1 MHSTRQNPRS
11 VRSADCLAAAQRA
24 GPASPAGSSE
34 ATTRKNTKEALAATS
49 QSLHQRRKALDASL
63 RGLRF
68 KRVRLRF
75 SDFQP
80 ASFLN
85 KREQDILQLAEMAAL
100 RQPQVERVT
109 SDSICVLY
117 LEAARPSAHELSI
130 KPNLKEPLAALDTL
144 EEESRSFLALLIMH
158 AAGQELSWWVESD
171 LSTRFGH
178 VSPVSARRAASK
190 TSPVG
195 PSPLCS
201 TPHPRSVT
209 PASAAFARV
218 MASPTTPISP
228 TTFISPTTAKPLPPA
243 LAPPALLPASVPKP
257 TCMCTTATT
266 VATASRTLRPPPI
279 VPPPLARADGQ
290 LSQSRATSDAQR
302 SKRSTRFSFL
312 HRAESAHSYQ
322 RLRDAID
329 LAQAEKRIK
338 MAQANDH
345 AADTSSS
352 KFTFT
357 CQGLPL
363 LMGMWAAA
371 QLYSLHVPRTNGYP
385 TGIESLG
392 VGPSLLASVVAI
404 IFLVDAALGA
414 AFTCLGSRIEPCVQS
429 TYDSLGEVESHL
441 HTGLRAC
448 LASIMSCSCQWATAY
463 FQHGLLKGVICGTGK
478 LGRCRLGIVLTI
490 YICWPGACLAI
501 LLLLPQELETLPTS
515 VPQQLPAEM
524 VAAIVALP
532 FVANAVGH
540 VPILAATLISIL
552 VQRVHLEDLCMY
564 VVAAGAA
571 ISVAALTWTTCF
583 APVVAVAATIIAMVA
598 VLATASSPRSL
609 LYYPGRW
616 LRRCPV
622 KLSAVLAN
630 FLVVLDVL
638 AKGDPLA
645 VWKANE
651 STLTIMLVTATLST
665 LTATDCVQ
673 RVVRRSEYLVALR
686 RERMQATLQKRVRS
700 TYTRLNEMV
709 RTEHFQSLTCEVQRQ
724 LLQQAVSS
732 RDLPQ
737 SAIRLVHEI
746 MLLKAV
752 GGAVVTAGL
761 RGDIRV
767 SPSDR
772 EGTQQ
777 ASRVADEANM
787 RTKSARQ
794 ALEGAEAA
802 AREVGQSR
810 TRLAVVERRAAAQ
823 LHEKEE
829 ALKAQIAARHAAA
842 EQSARAAELLAL
854 RLAEEETLRVAMEG
868 AAAVKAAKEAAK
880 EEALGAV
887 KQLELRFAGECRLQ
901 TEAQAAWY
909 AIVAVAEIGPAEVA
923 AVEPASRQQSDNSL
937 VNAEAHAK
945 EETMRSSEAMARAAR
960 IALRA
965 VDDKKRAYDNI
976 ATAAKALA
984 KTAAAIEV
992 ATREVITRALEV
1004 HEAAASLS
1012 RYTKIHSAAAE
1023 AKRVA
1028 LLAEQTARDA
1038 SSLAK
1043 RSEEAARALAH
1054 TCKTCAESARE
1065 ACAIAQTVFELTEI
1079 EVKNRRLA
1087 LETGLAA
1094 TRAAQSAA
1102 ARAAEADYGDAWDV
1116 RELSARVRA
1125 AGETARVAEAAE
1137 VEAEVALEKEE
1148 SARAHEEIMKALAGR
1163 ATRALEEARVEEKK
1177 WKHAMA
1183 MVAAN
1188 AAQAEFARAQ
1198 AETSELAESSAELR
1212 AAAEL
1217 ARAMADEAAE
1227 AVKSLDIAS
1236 LETAKREVHLGGVRI
1251 YLLRH
1256 ARLLREEAARAAA
1269 EASAKDAA
1277 TVLEALEAEE
1287 LRGRGLKDEVQ
1298 AGEAQ
1303 ARLAASEASDTA
1315 AAAHDAMKAAQQA
1328 KVAATALSTDQ
1339 LRTASST
1346 AASMDVAEQE
1356 AHHRAAQTS
1365 REKLV
1370 AATHA
1375 QEEANKVAVEA
1386 KARWDAWV
1394 ELDKAAS
1401 AAAADAR
1408 QFKIAIVLQK
1418 HEIHAAAFVA
1428 AKEATLLET
1437 MHDIYTE
1444 MALGIVSEV
1453 SSTLAHRLLLSYG
1466 PVAVATMEEVTE
1478 AIVQEVA
1485 AKVAVEAMTAKA
1497 AERLLAKLMAD
1508 EVGSV
1513 AAAVVK
1519 EERLHGYEIG
1529 QVIYYCGYN
1538 ENRYNLLHGA
1548 EGQVL
1553 SVVEPNSVHPPGGE
1567 RLICAFGHH
1576 TTGIVFDLSMISPK
1590 PPPPLAGG
1598 YRAGE
1603 EVIYLG
1609 RSTLR
1614 GDGQPL
1620 RGMKGEVIGPARGVG
1635 PCDNISHMVTVRF
1648 QEGDRDH
1655 RKCYVS
1661 SIGRRLEAELP
1672 PAGSPLRDSID
1683 RSGSRKF

>member
-11 VRSADCLAAAQRA
+11 VRSADNCLAAAQRS
-24 GPASPAGSSE
+24 GPASPAGSTE
-34 ATTRKNTKEALAATS
+34 ATTRKNTKETLAATS
-49 QSLHQRRKALDASL
+49 QSLHQRRQALAASL
-63 RGLRF
+63 RGLHF

-80 ASFLN
+80 ASPFIN
-85 KREQDILQLAEMAAL
+85 REQDILQLAEMAAL
-100 RQPQVERVT
+100 RQPRVERVT
-109 SDSICVLY
+109 SDSICVSY

-144 EEESRSFLALLIMH
+144 EDESRSFLALLIMH
-158 AAGQELSWWVESD
+158 AAGQELSWWVEAD

-190 TSPVG
+190 TSPIA
-195 PSPLCS
+195 PSTFCS
-201 TPHPRSVT
+201 TTRPRTVT

-218 MASPTTPISP
+218 MASPTTPLSP

-243 LAPPALLPASVPKP
+243 LAPPDPLPASVPKP
-257 TCMCTTATT
+257 
-266 VATASRTLRPPPI
+266 
-279 VPPPLARADGQ
+279 ADSQ
-290 LSQSRATSDAQR
+290 RSQSSVTPDVQR
-302 SKRSTRFSFL
+302 STRSTRSTRFSFL

-329 LAQAEKRIK
+329 LAQAEKRIE

-345 AADTSSS
+345 AAETSSS

-363 LMGMWAAA
+363 IMGMWAAA

-404 IFLVDAALGA
+404 VFLVDAALGT

-429 TYDSLGEVESHL
+429 TYDSLGEVESRL

-448 LASIMSCSCQWATAY
+448 LASMMSCSCQWATAY
-463 FQHGLLKGVICGTGK
+463 HQHGPLTGVICGTGK
-478 LGRCRLGIVLTI
+478 LGRCQLGIVLTI

-501 LLLLPQELETLPTS
+501 LLLLPQDLETLPTS
-515 VPQQLPAEM
+515 VPQHLLAGM

-540 VPILAATLISIL
+540 VPILAATLISFL

-571 ISVAALTWTTCF
+571 ISVAALSWTVCF

-598 VLATASSPRSL
+598 VLATASPPRTL
-609 LYYPGRW
+609 LHYPGRW

-651 STLTIMLVTATLST
+651 STLTVMLVTATLST
-665 LTATDCVQ
+665 LMATDCVQ
-673 RVVRRSEYLVALR
+673 RVVRRSEYLAALR

-709 RTEHFQSLTCEVQRQ
+709 RTEYFQSLTCEVQRQ

-732 RDLPQ
+732 RDLPP

-752 GGAVVTAGL
+752 GGAVVTVGP
-761 RGDIRV
+761 RGGITV

-777 ASRVADEANM
+777 ASSVADEANM
-787 RTKSARQ
+787 RTKAARQ

-823 LHEKEE
+823 LDEKEE
-829 ALKAQIAARHAAA
+829 VLKAQIAARHAAA
-842 EQSARAAELLAL
+842 KQSARAAELLAL
-854 RLAEEETLRVAMEG
+854 RLAEEETARVAMEG

-880 EEALGAV
+880 VEALETM
-887 KQLELRFAGECRLQ
+887 KQLELRFAREWRLH
-901 TEAQAAWY
+901 TEAQAVWY
-909 AIVAVAEIGPAEVA
+909 AVVAVTATGPAEVA
-923 AVEPASRQQSDNSL
+923 AVEPAGRQQSDTSL
-937 VNAEAHAK
+937 VNAEARAK
-945 EETMRSSEAMARAAR
+945 EEIMRSSEAMARAAR
-960 IALRA
+960 IVLRA
-965 VDDKKRAYDNI
+965 VEDKKRVCDNA
-976 ATAAKALA
+976 ATAANALA
-984 KTAAAIEV
+984 NTAAAIEV
-992 ATREVITRALEV
+992 ATREVVTRALEL

-1012 RYTKIHSAAAE
+1012 RCTKIHSAAAD
-1023 AKRVA
+1023 AKRAA
-1028 LLAEQTARDA
+1028 LLAEQTAMDA
-1038 SSLAK
+1038 TSSAK
-1043 RSEEAARALAH
+1043 RSEEAARTLAH
-1054 TCKTCAESARE
+1054 TCKTCVESARE

-1079 EVKNRRLA
+1079 EVKNRRLVV
-1087 LETGLAA
+1087 ETGLAV

-1116 RELSARVRA
+1116 RELAARVRA

-1148 SARAHEEIMKALAGR
+1148 AARAHEEITKALAGR
-1163 ATRALEEARVEEKK
+1163 ATRALEAARVEEKK

-1183 MVAAN
+1183 MVVAN

-1217 ARAMADEAAE
+1217 ARAMADEATE

-1251 YLLRH
+1251 YFLRH

-1303 ARLAASEASDTA
+1303 ARLAASEASDAA
-1315 AAAHDAMKAAQQA
+1315 AAAHDAMKEAQEA

-1339 LRTASST
+1339 LPTASPS
-1346 AASMDVAEQE
+1346 AASMVVAEQE
-1356 AHHRAAQTS
+1356 AHQRAAQTA

-1370 AATHA
+1370 TANHA

-1386 KARWDAWV
+1386 KAKWDAWV

-1408 QFKIAIVLQK
+1408 QFKIAIGLQK
-1418 HEIHAAAFVA
+1418 RENMRENHAAALVA

-1437 MHDIYTE
+1437 MHEIYTE
-1444 MALGIVSEV
+1444 MALGIVSDV
-1453 SSTLAHRLLLSYG
+1453 SSMLAHRLLLSYG
-1466 PVAVATMEEVTE
+1466 PVAVATMENVTE

-1485 AKVAVEAMTAKA
+1485 AKVAVEAMIAEA

-1513 AAAVVK
+1513 AAAVVR

-1538 ENRYNLLHGA
+1538 EKRYNLLHGA

-1635 PCDNISHMVTVRF
+1635 PCDNIGHMVTVRF

-1655 RKCYVS
+1655 RNCYVS
-1661 SIGRRLEAELP
+1661 SIGRRMEAELP